1 MRSGKRQALV
11 KPVGAFYNEEESGV
25 CFTRIR
31 IMIKKQRRVWLMKK
45 KKWCCAG
52 MAMIF
57 LLWALA
63 GCGAAGRDGGD
74 ANGTEN
80 GAQGSDANGTGN
92 GAQGSDMS
100 GTEGGTQ
107 GGGGANSAGTEG
119 GGQDG
124 GVSGAET
131 DAQDGSAADGA
142 GTEAQ
147 GGMQAPPTDYVSEE
161 LYASADQ
168 WGSCD
173 DAALAAVMRKAE
185 NGEPVTI
192 ACIGGSITQ
201 GTISNGSDDREV
213 AGKKCYADI
222 YFSWWEQTF
231 PETDFT
237 FINAGIGATD
247 SYIGVHRVQKDV
259 LDFEPDLV
267 LVEFSVNDADSLT
280 FKTTY
285 DNLVRRILLSDNHP
299 AVMLLF
305 MGQTNGATAQ
315 GSHVL
320 VGFNYKLPMV
330 SYASL
335 IQDMM
340 EQEVYTE
347 KQLSGDTVHPSALGH
362 AITGEILWKYLN
374 AVYVQR
380 DELPEPQ
387 EFAMDAVTRDVY
399 LNASILDSETVTPL
413 DPGSFEESSKF
424 QPFPNDWTCESGE
437 GGILFEASFQRL
449 GILYHRTV
457 DGLSGQFDVLVDGER
472 VATLNADFTGG
483 WGNCAEAREVFAGD
497 AVETHT
503 VEIRKAPDSTGDV
516 FTILGLMTAG

>member
-1 MRSGKRQALV
+1 
-11 KPVGAFYNEEESGV
+11 
-25 CFTRIR
+25 
-31 IMIKKQRRVWLMKK
+31 MKK

-63 GCGAAGRDGGD
+63 GCGAGGRDGGD
-74 ANGTEN
+74 ANGAGSGAQGGGVSGTES
-80 GAQGSDANGTGN
+80 GAQGSADGTGN
-92 GAQGSDMS
+92 GAQDGGESADGAENGAGSES
-100 GTEGGTQ
+100 
-107 GGGGANSAGTEG
+107 
-119 GGQDG
+119 GGQ
-124 GVSGAET
+124 SGS
-131 DAQDGSAADGA
+131 DGSAAGA
-142 GTEAQ
+142 DAQ
-147 GGMQAPPTDYVSEE
+147 DGMQAPPTDYVSEE

-213 AGKKCYADI
+213 AGKKCYADL

-285 DNLVRRILLSDNHP
+285 DNLVRRILLADNHP
-299 AVMLLF
+299 AAMLLF

-347 KQLSGDTVHPSALGH
+347 KQLSGDEVHPSALGH

-374 AVYVQR
+374 AVYMQR
-380 DELPEPQ
+380 NELPEPQ
-387 EFAMDAVTRDVY
+387 IFNMDAVTREIY
-399 LNASILDSETVTPL
+399 LNASILDSETITPL
-413 DPGSFEESSKF
+413 DFGSFEESSKF
-424 QPFPNDWTCESGE
+424 QPFPNDWTCEGGE
-437 GGILFEASFQRL
+437 GGIVFEASFQRL

-497 AVETHT
+497 AAETHT
-503 VEIRKAPDSTGDV
+503 VEIRKAADSTGDV
-516 FTILGLMTAG
+516 FTVLGLMTAG